1 MNTKLEVPAQ
11 NLVVKSWGPFALI
24 DNELVSAV
32 AFTFP
37 WPFRGV
43 QIQIL
48 KMQTNEASK

>member
-1 MNTKLEVPAQ
+1 MSIKLEVPAQ

-48 KMQTNEASK
+48 KMQKSEVLK